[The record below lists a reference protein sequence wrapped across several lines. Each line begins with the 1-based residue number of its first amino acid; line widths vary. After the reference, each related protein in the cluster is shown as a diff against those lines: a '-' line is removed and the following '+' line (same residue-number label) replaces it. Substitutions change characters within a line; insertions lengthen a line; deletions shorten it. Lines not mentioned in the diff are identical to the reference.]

1 MAAPESGEEEPRPS
15 NDQVKVLVIGSGA
28 REHALVWKCVQ
39 SDLVERVYCAP
50 GNGGTG
56 GMARNVPIG
65 AADVVRLV
73 DFAKRE
79 RLGLVVLGPEAAVE
93 AGVGDALRSAGF
105 NVFGP
110 NRGAGRIESS
120 KSFAKAL
127 MLRAKIP
134 TAGFEVFTKPAPAR
148 AWARGHDGRVAVKAD
163 GLARGKG
170 VIVCS
175 SVEESDTAIDA
186 MLVDGQFG
194 RSGATIVVE
203 ERLEGPELS
212 VLGITDGKDVVALAP
227 ARDYKRAHDGDE
239 GANTGGM
246 GAYSPPRGVDDAVVQ
261 EVVDSV
267 LRPAVVELAASGD
280 EFHGVLYAGLM
291 LTPKGIRTL
300 EFNARF
306 GDPEAQ
312 VVLPRLQT
320 DFVAL
325 ALAAAKGNLGSFP
338 DLSWSP
344 KPCVGV
350 VVASGHYPDEA
361 AVRTGFQIRGLA
373 EMPKGVLIFH
383 AGTRYVPGTGLVTDG
398 GRVVTSV
405 ALGDTVAQARDTAL
419 AGARQVRFEGAFF
432 RSDIAREGV

>member
-1 MAAPESGEEEPRPS
+1 
-15 NDQVKVLVIGSGA
+15 
-28 REHALVWKCVQ
+28 VQ
-39 SDLVERVYCAP
+39 SELVERVFCAP

-56 GMARNVPIG
+56 GMARNISIG

-79 RLGLVVLGPEAAVE
+79 RIGLIVLGPEAAVD
-93 AGVGDALRSAGF
+93 AGVGDSLRHAGF

-120 KSFAKAL
+120 KSFAKSL
-127 MLRAKIP
+127 MTRAEIP
-134 TAGFEVFTKPAPAR
+134 TADFEVFTQPAPAK
-148 AWARGHDGRVAVKAD
+148 AWAAARGGRVAVKAD

-175 SVEESDTAIDA
+175 SVKESGAAIDA
-186 MLVDGQFG
+186 MLVEKRFG
-194 RSGATIVVE
+194 RSGATVVVE

-212 VLGITDGKDVVALAP
+212 VLGVTDGTSIVALAP
-227 ARDYKRAHDGDE
+227 ARDYKRAHDGDA
-239 GANTGGM
+239 GPNTGGM
-246 GAYSPPRGVDDAVVQ
+246 GAYSPPKGVNDALVQ
-261 EVVDSV
+261 EVVDRV
-267 LRPAVVELAASGD
+267 MRPAVIELAKSGD
-280 EFHGVLYAGLM
+280 EFRGVLYAGMM
-291 LTPKGIRTL
+291 LTKSGIKTI

-325 ALAAAKGNLGSFP
+325 ALAAAKGDLTNFP
-338 DLSWSP
+338 DLRWSEQA
-344 KPCVGV
+344 CVGV
-350 VVASGHYPDEA
+350 VVASGHYPDDVA
-361 AVRTGFQIRGLA
+361 MKTGFKIRGLA
-373 EMPKGVLIFH
+373 EMPRGVLIFH
-383 AGTRYVPGTGLVTDG
+383 AGTKFQPGTGLVTDG

-405 ALGDTVAQARDTAL
+405 ALGDTVAQARQTAL

-432 RSDIAREGV
+432 RSDIGQEAV

>member
-1 MAAPESGEEEPRPS
+1 L
-15 NDQVKVLVIGSGA
+15 KVLVVGSGA

-56 GMARNVPIG
+56 GMGRNVAIG
-65 AADVVRLV
+65 AADVVRIV

-79 RLGLVVLGPEAAVE
+79 RLGLVILGPEAAVD

-127 MLRAKIP
+127 MKQANIP
-134 TAGFEVFTKPAPAR
+134 TADFDVFTQPAPAR
-148 AWARGHDGRVAVKAD
+148 AWAKERSGRVAVKAD

-175 SVEESDTAIDA
+175 SVEESNAAVDA
-186 MLVDGQFG
+186 MLVESRFG
-194 RSGATIVVE
+194 HSGATIVVE
-203 ERLEGPELS
+203 ELLEGPELS
-212 VLGITDGKDVVALAP
+212 ILGVTDGTDVVALAP
-227 ARDYKRAHDGDE
+227 ARDYKRAHERDIGP
-239 GANTGGM
+239 NTGGM
-246 GAYSPPRGVDDAVVQ
+246 GAYSPPKSVDDGAVQ
-261 EVVDSV
+261 EVVDRV
-267 LRPAVVELAASGD
+267 LRPAVRELSSGGD
-280 EFHGVLYAGLM
+280 EFRGVLYAGVM
-291 LTPKGIRTL
+291 LTRDGIRTL

-320 DFVAL
+320 DFVAM
-325 ALAAAKGNLGSFP
+325 ALAAAKGSLADFP
-338 DLSWSP
+338 DLRWSP
-344 KPCVGV
+344 QACVGV
-350 VVASGHYPDEA
+350 VVASANYPDDA
-361 AVRTGFQIRGLA
+361 AVKTGLPIRGLA
-373 EMPKGVLIFH
+373 EMPPGVLIFH
-383 AGTRYVPGTGLVTDG
+383 AGTRFEPGRGLVTDG

-405 ALGDTVAQARDTAL
+405 ALGDTVAQARDKAL
-419 AGARQVRFEGAFF
+419 AGARQVRFDGAFF
-432 RSDIAREGV
+432 RSDIAGEAV

>member
-1 MAAPESGEEEPRPS
+1 M
-15 NDQVKVLVIGSGA
+15 KVLVVGSGA

-56 GMARNVPIG
+56 GMARNIRIG

-73 DFAKRE
+73 DFAKHE
-79 RLGLVVLGPEAAVE
+79 RLGLIVLGPEAAVD
-93 AGVGDALRSAGF
+93 AGVGDALRHAGF
-105 NVFGP
+105 SVFGP

-120 KSFAKAL
+120 KAFAKEL
-127 MLRAKIP
+127 MSRARIP
-134 TAGFEVFTKPAPAR
+134 TAEFAVFTQPAPAK
-148 AWARGHDGRVAVKAD
+148 AWARERDGRVAVKAD

-170 VIVCS
+170 VIVCDDLKDA
-175 SVEESDTAIDA
+175 EAAIDA
-186 MLVDGQFG
+186 MIVEERFG
-194 RSGATIVVE
+194 RSGKKIVLE

-212 VLGITDGKDVVALAP
+212 LLAVTDGTDVIPLAP
-227 ARDYKRAHDGDE
+227 ARDYKRAHDGDQ

-246 GAYSPPRGVDDAVVQ
+246 GAYSPPKGVDESLIDEIVERVM
-261 EVVDSV
+261 
-267 LRPAVVELAASGD
+267 RPAVQELATSGD
-280 EFHGVLYAGLM
+280 EFRGTLYAGLM
-291 LTPKGIRTL
+291 LTENGPRVL

-312 VVLPRLQT
+312 VVLPRLVS

-325 ALAAAKGNLGSFP
+325 ALAAAKGGLAAHP
-338 DLSWSP
+338 DLRWTSRA
-344 KPCVGV
+344 CVGV
-350 VVASGHYPDEA
+350 VVASRHYPDD
-361 AVRTGFQIRGLA
+361 VKMTLGHRISGLA

-383 AGTRYVPGTGLVTDG
+383 AGTKFEPGVGLVSDG

-405 ALGDTVAQARDTAL
+405 GLGDTVAQARDTAL

-432 RSDIAREGV
+432 RSDIAKEATD

>member
-1 MAAPESGEEEPRPS
+1 
-15 NDQVKVLVIGSGA
+15 VKVLVVGSGA

-39 SDLVERVYCAP
+39 SELVERVYCAP

-56 GMARNVPIG
+56 GMARNVAIG
-65 AADVVRLV
+65 AADVVRIV

-79 RLGLVVLGPEAAVE
+79 RLGLVVLGPDATVD

-127 MLRAKIP
+127 MKRANIP
-134 TAGFEVFTKPAPAR
+134 TADFEVFTQPGPAKD
-148 AWARGHDGRVAVKAD
+148 WAKERGGSVAVKAD

-175 SVEESDTAIDA
+175 SIAESDAAIDV
-186 MLVDGQFG
+186 MLVESRFG

-203 ERLEGPELS
+203 ELLEGPELS
-212 VLGITDGKDVVALAP
+212 VFGVTDGKEVVVLAP
-227 ARDYKRAHDGDE
+227 ARDYKRAHDGDA
-239 GANTGGM
+239 GLNTGGM
-246 GAYSPPRGVDDAVVQ
+246 GAYSPPKAVDDAVVR
-261 EVVDSV
+261 EVVDRV
-267 LRPAVVELAASGD
+267 LRPAVLELSNGGD
-280 EFHGVLYAGLM
+280 EFRGVLYAGMM
-291 LTPKGIRTL
+291 LTAAGIRTI

-325 ALAAAKGNLGSFP
+325 ALAAAKGTLVDFP
-338 DLSWSP
+338 DLRWSP
-344 KPCVGV
+344 QPCVGV
-350 VVASGHYPDEA
+350 VVASANYPDDA
-361 AVRTGFQIRGLA
+361 MVKTGFQIRGLA
-373 EMPKGVLIFH
+373 EMPPGVLIFH
-383 AGTRYVPGTGLVTDG
+383 AGTRFEPGRGLVTDG

-405 ALGDTVAQARDTAL
+405 ALGDTVAQARDKAL
-419 AGARQVRFEGAFF
+419 AGARQVRFDGAFF
-432 RSDIAREGV
+432 RSDIAGEGV